1 MAAAASHIATYIV
14 LSDSYSHACMRDNDI
29 IYMHTVNISAF
40 SYLKLSQASFQF
52 VKPLVTCVSSRLRLK
67 PGAYYSAERNT

>member
-14 LSDSYSHACMRDNDI
+14 LPDSYSHACMRDNDI
-29 IYMHTVNISAF
+29 IYMHTVNIS
-40 SYLKLSQASFQF
+40 YLKLSRASFQF